1 MVDVDVN
8 RSSFHVVMV
17 VVALLR
23 LLEGFLS
30 FFQFLLDLLGLFE
43 CLLDCGRLCL
53 LGRLLQLLL
62 RLLHLLFLGLRRAS
76 LFSHLLLGL
85 LQLLLHLLHLLE
97 CLLQALS
104 LRLCLFSCLW
114 FLPCLLG
121 HFLGLLHDAPCCLV
135 GFLHSACRLMMRPL
149 RYTPRL
155 TDDTLRIALHLPD
168 LLSSTL
174 LNPSCVLFC
183 DTSRLLGKSLRLR
196 GGHFPLLDLLF
207 GPVGLSICPFLDV
220 IDPSLSDGAFLHNG
234 RFRGDLDGGLLRC
247 LLGSLLH
254 GLFDDL
260 LGHLCCL
267 LCCLRLCLLRG
278 LGLRHSLNLLHR
290 LVLNRRNVRRNRRG
304 RTPACVG
311 LLLKESNILL
321 LYYWHCYHAGKNH
334 DKGSRNEKACHCW
347 RSPC

>member
-53 LGRLLQLLL
+53 LGSLL

-76 LFSHLLLGL
+76 LFSHLLLGLLGL

-168 LLSSTL
+168 LLS
-174 LNPSCVLFC
+174 
-183 DTSRLLGKSLRLR
+183 RSLRLR

-267 LCCLRLCLLRG
+267 LCCLRLCLLRYLLGRVLRLCHLLRG

-290 LVLNRRNVRRNRRG
+290 LVLNRRNVRRNR
-304 RTPACVG
+304 
-311 LLLKESNILL
+311 
-321 LYYWHCYHAGKNH
+321 
-334 DKGSRNEKACHCW
+334 
-347 RSPC
+347 

>member
-1 MVDVDVN
+1 MLNWYRYLMVDVDVN

-53 LGRLLQLLL
+53 LGSLL
-62 RLLHLLFLGLRRAS
+62 R
-76 LFSHLLLGL
+76 
-85 LQLLLHLLHLLE
+85 LLLHLLHLLE

-121 HFLGLLHDAPCCLV
+121 HFLGL
-135 GFLHSACRLMMRPL
+135 LHSACRLMMRPL

-267 LCCLRLCLLRG
+267 LCCLRLCLLRYLLGRVLRLCHLLRG

-290 LVLNRRNVRRNRRG
+290 LVLNRRNVRRNR
-304 RTPACVG
+304 
-311 LLLKESNILL
+311 
-321 LYYWHCYHAGKNH
+321 
-334 DKGSRNEKACHCW
+334 
-347 RSPC
+347 

>member
-1 MVDVDVN
+1 MLNWYRYLMVDVDVN

-53 LGRLLQLLL
+53 LGSLL
-62 RLLHLLFLGLRRAS
+62 RLLLR
-76 LFSHLLLGL
+76 
-85 LQLLLHLLHLLE
+85 LLHLLE

-247 LLGSLLH
+247 LLGSLL
-254 GLFDDL
+254 LCLLRYL
-260 LGHLCCL
+260 LGRV
-267 LCCLRLCLLRG
+267 LRLCHLLRGLGLRHSLNLLHRLCHLLRG

-321 LYYWHCYHAGKNH
+321 LYYWHCYHA
-334 DKGSRNEKACHCW
+334 
-347 RSPC
+347 